1 MFAHLKR
8 QSVRPLSMALVSLIF
23 GLLCTFEATCG
34 AQEMKYLQTEDGRL
48 ACVSAEGFPLA
59 HTTQLVGMSGT
70 DQATALPVQL
80 SSALENVDAALKQS
94 GSSLADAVKLNV
106 YLDPTQSN
114 AALQDLLREKFD
126 PQRRPAIA
134 VVETRLP
141 WADQVVAIDAVG
153 VVRQNRPAGA
163 AIQAQVS
170 PEQIGATSLV
180 CPVGP
185 RVYVSG
191 QAEKGDGS
199 LRDATMQTMD
209 SLYKTLRFLGL
220 DKRDVIQVKCFLNP
234 LSQSADTVAAL
245 SEFFGAES
253 MPPCILVEW
262 KSALPIE
269 IELIATATNQTG
281 QAQQRMLEVLTPPG
295 MTTPTIY
302 SRLMVV
308 RHPATIYTDGLYPSD
323 PTASGEAQ
331 LRSLFGNLKRLLD
344 LSGSDWTHLVKATY
358 YVSSSELSEW
368 HNKVR
373 PDYFNPR
380 LPPAA
385 SKAVVTG
392 VGRAEHG
399 ITMDFIMV
407 PGE

>member
-1 MFAHLKR
+1 MFELFHP
-8 QSVRPLSMALVSLIF
+8 QCVRPLSLVV
-23 GLLCTFEATCG
+23 GLLCAFEATCW
-34 AQEMKYLQTEDGRL
+34 AQEMKYLQTEDGLL
-48 ACVSAEGFPLA
+48 ACVSTEGFPLV
-59 HTTQLVGMSGT
+59 HTTQLAGTSGPKP
-70 DQATALPVQL
+70 ATGLAAQFH
-80 SSALENVDAALKQS
+80 SALENVDAALKQK
-94 GSSLADAVKLNV
+94 GSSLADAVKLNI
-106 YLDPTQSN
+106 YLDPTQSD
-114 AALQDLLREKFD
+114 AALQVLLQEKFSG
-126 PQRRPAIA
+126 PQRPAIA
-134 VVETRLP
+134 VVHTQLP
-141 WADQVVAIDAVG
+141 HAHQWVAFDAVG
-153 VVRQNRPAGA
+153 IVRHDRPVDPAL
-163 AIQAQVS
+163 QVQIS
-170 PEQIGATSLV
+170 PEQIGTSSQV

-199 LRDATMQTMD
+199 LRDATLQTLN
-209 SLYKTLRFLGL
+209 SLHNTLRFLGL

-234 LSQSADTVAAL
+234 MAQSGDSLAAL
-245 SEFFGAES
+245 NDFFGPES
-253 MPPCILVEW
+253 LPPCCLVEW

-269 IELIATATNQTG
+269 IELIATATEQTG
-281 QAQQRMLEVLTPPG
+281 QAHRRMLEVLTPPG

-302 SRLMVV
+302 SRLMIV
-308 RHPATIYTDGLYPSD
+308 RHPTTIYTDGLYPSD

-385 SKAVVTG
+385 SKAVVSG
-392 VGRAEHG
+392 VGRADHG
-399 ITMDFIMV
+399 ITMDFILV